1 MRISPLDVGNRRFPK
16 KWRGYD
22 QREVDLFLETLSQE
36 LEEIIQENH
45 FLSEELKRKSSELS
59 VYKENETVLKET
71 MITAQKVADDM
82 RNNMVKEAQVIL
94 AQAELEGD
102 QIICHAHERVMQLQ
116 QEIQGLKEDRIRM
129 REELR
134 ATLRTYNSL
143 LEVDETRTKVEDA
156 AAIENNLRLMVHRK
170 RVAE

>member
-16 KWRGYD
+16 SWRGYNP
-22 QREVDLFLETLSQE
+22 REVDLFLESISQE

-45 FLSEELKRKSSELS
+45 FLAEELKRKSADLADF
-59 VYKENETVLKET
+59 KEKESILKET
-71 MITAQKVADDM
+71 MITAQKVADDL

-102 QIICHAHERVMQLQ
+102 QIICRAHERVMQLQ
-116 QEIQGLKEDRIRM
+116 QEIQGLKEDRIRL

-134 ATLRTYNSL
+134 ATLKTYQSL
-143 LEVDETRTKVEDA
+143 LDAGEVKAQAEDA
-156 AAIENNLRLMVHRK
+156 ESIENNLRVMIGRK
-170 RVAE
+170 RAPE

>member
-22 QREVDLFLETLSQE
+22 QREVDLFLESISQE

-45 FLSEELKRKSSELS
+45 FLAEELKRKSSDLS
-59 VYKENETVLKET
+59 DFKEKESILKET

-102 QIICHAHERVMQLQ
+102 QIICHAHERVMALQ
-116 QEIQGLKEDRIRM
+116 QEIQGLKEERIRL
-129 REELR
+129 REEMR
-134 ATLRTYNSL
+134 GQLRTYMSL
-143 LEVDETRTKVEDA
+143 LEAGEAKAAVEDA
-156 AAIENNLRLMVHRK
+156 ESIENNLRLMVHRK
-170 RVAE
+170 RVAD

>member
-22 QREVDLFLETLSQE
+22 QREVDLFLESVSQE

-45 FLSEELKRKSSELS
+45 FLSEELKRKSSELGD
-59 VYKENETVLKET
+59 YKEKEVILKET
-71 MITAQKVADDM
+71 MVTAQKVADDM

-102 QIICHAHERVMQLQ
+102 QIICKAHERVMALQ
-116 QEIQGLKEDRIRM
+116 QEIQGLKEERIRL

-134 ATLRTYNSL
+134 ASLRTYTSL
-143 LEVDETRTKVEDA
+143 LELDETKAKVEDES
-156 AAIENNLRLMVHRK
+156 AIENNLRLMVAR
-170 RVAE
+170 RRAAE